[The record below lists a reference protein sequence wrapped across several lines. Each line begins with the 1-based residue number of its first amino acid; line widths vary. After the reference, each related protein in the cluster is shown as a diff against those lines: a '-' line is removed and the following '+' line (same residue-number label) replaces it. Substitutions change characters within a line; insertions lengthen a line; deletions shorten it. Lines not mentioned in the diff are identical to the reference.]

1 MKKLL
6 KESVIILIIVII
18 FAFFGNL
25 VNPKGIPLI
34 PDDSRYKIDSVTNN
48 NIDYSKV
55 WNDPYDTT
63 NNKVAILSGGEK
75 TKEGYIKPQN
85 INLTQAKT
93 LFDINGLFIDGR
105 NREEY
110 EKGHIKG
117 AINIPY
123 EEFTKLTIEEKKE
136 MMKKYN
142 KNGVIVCYCDGGGCD
157 VSIDLGYEFAKI
169 GFNSVNIYLGGYA
182 EWKSKGYPV
191 EEK

>member
-1 MKKLL
+1 MKAIL
-6 KESVIILIIVII
+6 KESLIVIIIAII
-18 FAFFGNL
+18 FAFFGNIL
-25 VNPKGIPLI
+25 NPKGISLF
-34 PDDSRYKIDSVTNN
+34 PDETRYKIDSTNN

-55 WNDPYDTT
+55 WNDPYDTV
-63 NNKVAILSGGEK
+63 NNKVAVLSGGEM

-105 NREEY
+105 KKEEF

-123 EEFTKLTIEEKKE
+123 EEFMKLTVDQRKE
-136 MMKKYN
+136 MMRKYN

-157 VSIDLGYEFAKI
+157 VSVDLGYELAKI
-169 GFNSVNIYLGGYA
+169 GFNSVNIYLGGYS

>member
-1 MKKLL
+1 MKKVI
-6 KESVIILIIVII
+6 KETIIILIIVII
-18 FAFFGNL
+18 FAFIGNVL
-25 VNPKGIPLI
+25 NPKGISLF
-34 PDDSRYKIDSVTNN
+34 PDESRYKIDSTSN

-63 NNKVAILSGGEK
+63 DNRVAILSGGEM

-85 INLTQAKT
+85 INLVQAKT
-93 LFDINGLFIDGR
+93 LYDINGLFIDGR
-105 NREEY
+105 KREEY

-123 EEFTKLTIEEKKE
+123 DEFMKLTVDQRKE
-136 MMKKYN
+136 MMRKYN

-157 VSIDLGYEFAKI
+157 VSIDLGYEIAKI
-169 GFNSVNIYLGGYA
+169 GFNSVNIYLGGYS
-182 EWKSKGYPV
+182 EWKSKGYPI